1 MSFLEKA
8 ADVIHTSG
16 KKMQVHLRHSHEEPI
31 LSDDFNELGFWAMPK
46 IVLDWKKAIDLA
58 DEVTLKHY
66 YRGDYRP
73 LMGDSIKAYANNRGK
88 RVWGHNYFTQGD
100 GVDYDF
106 LNAIEKDKR
115 IGGVLL
121 YEVDGGILHTGYP
134 DNKSIPNKD
143 NINKLHT
150 VLQQLGKN

>member
-88 RVWGHNYFTQGD
+88 RVWVHNYFTQGD

-115 IGGVLL
+115 VGGILL
-121 YEVDGGILHTGYP
+121 YEVNKGLLYTGFP
-134 DNKSIPNKD
+134 DQKWGQNEQ
-143 NINKLHT
+143 NINKLQS
-150 VLQQLGKN
+150 VLQKLN